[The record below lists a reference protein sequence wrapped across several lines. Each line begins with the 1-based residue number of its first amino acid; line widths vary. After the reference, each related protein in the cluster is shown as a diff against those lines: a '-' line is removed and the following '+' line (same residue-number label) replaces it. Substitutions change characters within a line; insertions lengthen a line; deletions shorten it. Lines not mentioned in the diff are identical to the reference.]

1 MNPSSKFPLP
11 QTINQTEM
19 RRINRSAVLEYL
31 RLSTATSRTE
41 MGHQLELSLPSIKRI
56 VDQLLDEEL
65 VVLTGQKEK
74 GRGRSREM
82 LSLNLVSKAV
92 IGIDVGGSHIRGA
105 LVNIGGEILIE
116 DHQPQQWTS
125 PEENFQI
132 IQTFIQDLLEKSLAN
147 PVHLLGIGIGFPGIV
162 AAQTGT
168 VILAPSLGWENY
180 PFLEKFA
187 PQIDIPVFVEN
198 DVALAALGESWFG
211 AGIGIKNL
219 VMIAIGTGIGAGV
232 LIDGKLYS
240 GHSHSA
246 GEIGYF
252 LPGLEY
258 LDNKYPGFGA
268 LESLVSGKGITDR
281 ANTILASSQTN
292 SALSSQADLVSVLKA
307 AQNGEAWAAQ
317 LVEETIDY
325 YSLMIANLSLCY
337 DPELIIIGGGVA
349 DSFDMLFEPISSRL
363 EGVIPNIPPIQKTT
377 LHSNAPILGA
387 VAQVFQKVT
396 GYLIVQVA

>member
-1 MNPSSKFPLP
+1 MNQSAKFSLP
-11 QTINQTEM
+11 KTISQAEM
-19 RRINRSAVLEYL
+19 RRINRSAILEYL
-31 RLSTATSRTE
+31 RLSAATSRTE
-41 MGHQLELSLPSIKRI
+41 MANQLELSLPSVKRI
-56 VDQLLDEEL
+56 VDQLMAEGL

-74 GRGRSREM
+74 GRGRSREL
-82 LSLNLVSKAV
+82 LSLNLASQAV

-105 LVNIGGEILIE
+105 LVNIGGEFLFE
-116 DHQPQQWTS
+116 DHQSQKWAG
-125 PEENFQI
+125 PEENFEI
-132 IQTFIQDLLEKSLAN
+132 IQTFIHALLEKSQAETA
-147 PVHLLGIGIGFPGIV
+147 HLLGIGIGIPGIV
-162 AAQTGT
+162 AAHTGT

-180 PFLEKFA
+180 PFLEKLA

-232 LIDGKLYS
+232 LIDGKLYR

-246 GEIGYF
+246 GEIGHF

-258 LDNKYPGFGA
+258 LNNEYPGFGA
-268 LESLVSGKGITDR
+268 LESLASGKGIADR
-281 ANTILASSQTN
+281 ANTIIASTQTDG
-292 SALSSQADLVSVLKA
+292 AISSQADLISVLKA
-307 AQNGEAWAAQ
+307 AQNGESWASQ
-317 LVEETIDY
+317 LVQETIDY

-349 DSFDMLFEPISSRL
+349 DSFDALFEPIFSRL
-363 EGVIPNIPPIQKTT
+363 EGVIPNIPSIQKTA
-377 LHSNAPILGA
+377 LRSNAPILGA

-396 GYLIVQVA
+396 GYLVVQVA